1 MSPLATSVLPPTK
14 TAPCRLHVLV
24 IGAGLFG
31 LGAAISI
38 RLAGHD
44 VTVLESVPSLEEVGA
59 GLQITPN
66 GTRILKSWGVD
77 KLLSAVTA
85 PATFSMRRFDG
96 SRILAHRKDYGT
108 ELENRYGN
116 PLWCLHRAQLQQ
128 ALASRAKSL
137 GAEIRL
143 NARVSHVDPD
153 MGTVELESGE
163 IVQGQL
169 IVGADGL
176 WSVTRAALFRDG
188 LDQTPLPLPTG
199 DLAYRIIIDRDSDQ
213 DVDGA
218 IHERFFKKPGIHIWV
233 GPGSHAVAYS
243 MRDGR
248 YLNIVLLVP
257 DNLPPHVAKAEGD
270 LNEMHALFQD
280 WDPM

>member
-1 MSPLATSVLPPTK
+1 MPSSAIPVSPSTEA
-14 TAPCRLHVLV
+14 APFRLQVLV

-38 RLAGHD
+38 CLAGHD

-85 PATFSMRRFDG
+85 PATFSIHRFDG
-96 SRILAHRKDYGT
+96 SRVLAHRQDYGV
-108 ELENRYGN
+108 ELEQRYGS

-143 NARVSHVDPD
+143 NARVSHLDPD
-153 MGTVELESGE
+153 TGVVELDSGE
-163 IVQGQL
+163 TIQGQL

-176 WSVTRAALFRDG
+176 WSTTRAALYPDD
-188 LDQTPLPLPTG
+188 LDQAPLPLPTG
-199 DLAYRIIIDRDSDQ
+199 DLAYRIIIDRESDQ
-213 DVDGA
+213 GIDG
-218 IHERFFKKPGIHIWV
+218 IMHERFFVDAGIHIWV

-248 YLNIVLLVP
+248 YLNVVLLVP

-270 LNEMHALFQD
+270 FRMILY
-280 WDPM
+280 

>member
-1 MSPLATSVLPPTK
+1 MPPSAISVSPSAKP
-14 TAPCRLHVLV
+14 APLRLHVLV

-38 RLAGHD
+38 CLAGHD

-85 PATFSMRRFDG
+85 PATFSIHRFDG
-96 SRILAHRKDYGT
+96 SRILAHRQDYAA
-108 ELENRYGN
+108 ELEERHGS
-116 PLWCLHRAQLQQ
+116 PLWCLHRAQLQE

-153 MGTVELESGE
+153 TGEVELESGE
-163 IVQGQL
+163 TVQGQL

-176 WSVTRAALFRDG
+176 WSTTRAALYPDSP
-188 LDQTPLPLPTG
+188 DQTPLPLPTG
-199 DLAYRIIIDRDSDQ
+199 DLAYRIIIDRESDQ
-213 DVDGA
+213 GIDG
-218 IHERFFKKPGIHIWV
+218 ILHERFFVHPGIHIWV

-243 MRDGR
+243 MQDGR
-248 YLNIVLLVP
+248 YLNVVLLVP
-257 DNLPPHVAKAEGD
+257 DNLPPLVAKAEGD
-270 LNEMHALFQD
+270 LNEMHALFHQ